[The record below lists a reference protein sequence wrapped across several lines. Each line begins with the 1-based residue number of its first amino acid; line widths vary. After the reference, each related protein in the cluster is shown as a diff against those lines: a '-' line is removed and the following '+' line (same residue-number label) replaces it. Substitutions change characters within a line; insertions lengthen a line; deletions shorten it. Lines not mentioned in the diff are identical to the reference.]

1 MRIGVVTFWKN
12 NYGSTLQAY
21 ATKYY
26 LTNLGY
32 EVNILNERYTG
43 VYRYLHFISKNIQ
56 KAFYTLRH
64 KGAVKY
70 HCNLRKNKNQDSGG
84 LTKESSKAID
94 HFIRRYLN
102 PYECSYKKLKEYA
115 WNDLTALVFAG
126 SDQIWNCSKGI
137 VSPYYFLKFVPKY
150 KRVALSASFGS
161 GNVPTFLKKEI
172 GKAIKEFSKISV
184 RENDGVEIVKE
195 LSQKTVLRLA
205 DPTILLTGNE
215 WRSFAGNISTYDS
228 PYVLIHFIDNPS
240 DLARKAI
247 LEMCKSKKCQVVCLG
262 YKHDFYNEISHSIFV
277 DGGPEEY
284 ISLID
289 HADIVLTDSFHSAMF
304 SINLESNFIVFKR
317 QYSLGIDQSSR
328 LSNMLKFYD
337 YENHFITDESQLDS
351 LKELTIHDVT
361 SLLENERN
369 ELIRYI
375 NASLP
380 SLNCKNGLRGKTECT
395 GCGACVV
402 SCNKNAI
409 KLEED
414 HYGFVYPIIDD
425 SKCISCGKCTSVCK
439 KSTKRNIKP
448 YTKKAYVFASSDIE
462 IRKHSASG
470 GAFTSIAA
478 KVITSG
484 GVVCG
489 ANMRFQNGSTV
500 VEHILID
507 KISDLY
513 LISGSKYVQSKCYH
527 VFPIIKEML
536 KERFVLFG
544 GTSCQINA
552 LYNYLGNHNI
562 ANLLTIDLVCHG
574 VPSLAFFQDYIRFLE
589 DKNGGSII
597 DFSFRRKEEKTI
609 AYTETVIF
617 DDNGKKKIISVP
629 SGSSSYYKLFLLG
642 ESYREACY
650 HCNYSSINKPADIT
664 IGDYFELKQDYPD
677 IFKKINS
684 INGCGVSCI
693 ITNNMIGEKWINAMK
708 NDAYI
713 FEVDVKTVHYS
724 HAQLC
729 GPMKYS
735 PLRNKIFKMYYRNG
749 YKSVANYF
757 YYQNIVRAFPRMV
770 KKKLLGFRRKK

>member
-1 MRIGVVTFWKN
+1 MRIELHKDKN
-12 NYGSTLQAY
+12 IGKVLFIVEGSRTEPY

-126 SDQIWNCSKGI
+126 SDQIWNCSKG
-137 VSPYYFLKFVPKY
+137 
-150 KRVALSASFGS
+150 
-161 GNVPTFLKKEI
+161 
-172 GKAIKEFSKISV
+172 
-184 RENDGVEIVKE
+184 
-195 LSQKTVLRLA
+195 
-205 DPTILLTGNE
+205 
-215 WRSFAGNISTYDS
+215 
-228 PYVLIHFIDNPS
+228 
-240 DLARKAI
+240 
-247 LEMCKSKKCQVVCLG
+247 
-262 YKHDFYNEISHSIFV
+262 
-277 DGGPEEY
+277 
-284 ISLID
+284 
-289 HADIVLTDSFHSAMF
+289 
-304 SINLESNFIVFKR
+304 
-317 QYSLGIDQSSR
+317 
-328 LSNMLKFYD
+328 
-337 YENHFITDESQLDS
+337 
-351 LKELTIHDVT
+351 
-361 SLLENERN
+361 
-369 ELIRYI
+369 
-375 NASLP
+375 
-380 SLNCKNGLRGKTECT
+380 
-395 GCGACVV
+395 
-402 SCNKNAI
+402 
-409 KLEED
+409 
-414 HYGFVYPIIDD
+414 
-425 SKCISCGKCTSVCK
+425 
-439 KSTKRNIKP
+439 
-448 YTKKAYVFASSDIE
+448 
-462 IRKHSASG
+462 
-470 GAFTSIAA
+470 
-478 KVITSG
+478 
-484 GVVCG
+484 
-489 ANMRFQNGSTV
+489 
-500 VEHILID
+500 
-507 KISDLY
+507 
-513 LISGSKYVQSKCYH
+513 
-527 VFPIIKEML
+527 
-536 KERFVLFG
+536 
-544 GTSCQINA
+544 
-552 LYNYLGNHNI
+552 
-562 ANLLTIDLVCHG
+562 IDLVCHG